1 MSVEFPCLFP
11 PFLFFQFNL
20 LLLYSQTRERER
32 EREKERKPTT
42 EEKATENIQ
51 FQRGWFKRDSSLFY
65 LSFVFLRL
73 LLSLHTRRKDR
84 QSLFLFLLSHL
95 SPLHSP
101 LFIFKGRE
109 GGGGGEMNR
118 LSLVPSFALAC
129 SLVFLSLVCI
139 PKSIV
144 SKNDNANK
152 YTPLCVCMYVCQVW
166 SLIRD

>member
-20 LLLYSQTRERER
+20 LLLYSQTRARER
-32 EREKERKPTT
+32 EKEKERKPTT

-84 QSLFLFLLSHL
+84 QSLFLFLTPSLPSFYLS
-95 SPLHSP
+95 
-101 LFIFKGRE
+101 RE
-109 GGGGGEMNR
+109 RRKGGEGKR
-118 LSLVPSFALAC
+118 GWRDESSFSRSVVCSCLLSGVPL
-129 SLVFLSLVCI
+129 
-139 PKSIV
+139 P
-144 SKNDNANK
+144 
-152 YTPLCVCMYVCQVW
+152 CMYPQVNCVKK
-166 SLIRD
+166 